1 MPYLKQRLIHREK
14 RVKINNKNVLVV
26 NLCQTDPT
34 GRPVVDYARSSW
46 ALDSDKASFIDS
58 VVGVYQNTVR
68 VVIKGCTL
76 VPSTPN
82 VVGQYWDGGCK
93 GRWYVLGGEAYH
105 EGQVFT
111 VEAVC
116 LQILQTLVSVQGI
129 RYLTRERLACI
140 PEGITL
146 K

>member
-1 MPYLKQRLIHREK
+1 M
-14 RVKINNKNVLVV
+14 NNKNVLVV
-26 NLCQTDPT
+26 NLCETYPT
-34 GRPVVDYARSSW
+34 GRPVVDCARSSW
-46 ALDSDKASFIDS
+46 ALDDDKARSIDT

-76 VPSTPN
+76 VPSTPA
-82 VVGQYWDGGCK
+82 VVGQYWDAGCQ
-93 GRWYVLGGEAYH
+93 GRWYAQGGEAYH

-111 VEAVC
+111 VKAACPQVFQP
-116 LQILQTLVSVQGI
+116 LASVQGI
-129 RYLTRERLACI
+129 RYLTQEQFERI